1 GVGALAALVAG
12 VVVVGVS
19 LVGDR
24 AALLGVLRR
33 GTPSTGDPAA
43 PGAGDAVGPTTDA
56 PAGDEPTTEVP
67 GDTSPR

>member
-1 GVGALAALVAG
+1 MAVTGADG
-12 VVVVGVS
+12 MGGH

-43 PGAGDAVGPTTDA
+43 PGAGDAVVVPVACRRYLAMVGAKA
-56 PAGDEPTTEVP
+56 P
-67 GDTSPR
+67 PRIAPIA